1 MKKIKLLSVGNKKMK
16 PIDKASWEKLIDRY
30 APDLYENFYAVGDR
44 DAIQHVNDLK
54 PEIILLSDDVKDS
67 LGLVEKIKELVPGSV
82 ILVVLGTVDDEQ
94 EAMEEFKERGAYKCY
109 PVPLSMD
116 TLTHDMY
123 VALNLE

>member
-1 MKKIKLLSVGNKKMK
+1 MKKIKLLSIGNKKIK
-16 PIDKASWEKLIDRY
+16 SADKASWERLIDRY
-30 APDLYENFYAVGDR
+30 APELYENFYAVGDEQ
-44 DAIQHVNDLK
+44 AIQYIEDLK
-54 PEIILLSDDVKDS
+54 PEIILLPDDMKDS
-67 LGLVEKIKELVPGSV
+67 FGLVEKIKELAPSSV

-94 EAMEEFKERGAYKCY
+94 EAMEEFGKRGVYKCY

>member
-1 MKKIKLLSVGNKKMK
+1 MKKIKLLSIGNKKIK
-16 PIDKASWEKLIDRY
+16 SADKASWERLIDRY
-30 APDLYENFYAVGDR
+30 APELYENFYAVGDEQ
-44 DAIQHVNDLK
+44 AIQYIEDLK
-54 PEIILLSDDVKDS
+54 PEIILLPDDMKDS
-67 LGLVEKIKELVPGSV
+67 FSLVEKIKELAPSSV

-94 EAMEEFKERGAYKCY
+94 EAMEEFGKRGAYKCY